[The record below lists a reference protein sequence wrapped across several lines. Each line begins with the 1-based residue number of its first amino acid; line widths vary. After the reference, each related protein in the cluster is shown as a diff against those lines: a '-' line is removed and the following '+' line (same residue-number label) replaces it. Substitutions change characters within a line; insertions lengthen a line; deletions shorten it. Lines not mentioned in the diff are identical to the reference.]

1 MSPRPLR
8 DRPPRPFDLGE
19 EVVQVRVRESSRAS
33 RSRIV
38 VGPRRPLE
46 IVVPRGVRDGEI
58 DALLESKRRWIAEA
72 LARARAVA
80 GRPAR
85 LGLERPGVV
94 WLAGEPLPV
103 ARLNGRRSV
112 AAVEAGR
119 LLVRGPD
126 AAAPAAVE
134 RWYRREARR
143 RILPLV
149 ERGAARLGLE
159 VGSVAIGDAKTRWGS
174 CSSRGTL
181 SFSWRLLLV
190 PHEVLEYVVVHEL
203 VHLREP
209 NHSKAFWRLVEA
221 ARPGWQEQA
230 RWLREHGHELHDYR
244 PATALA

>member
-1 MSPRPLR
+1 
-8 DRPPRPFDLGE
+8 
-19 EVVQVRVRESSRAS
+19 VRESSRAR
-33 RSRIV
+33 RSRVV

-46 IVVPRGVRDGEI
+46 IVVPRGVRDSEI
-58 DALLESKRRWIAEA
+58 DALLESKRLWIAQA
-72 LARARAVA
+72 VAKAKAVA

-85 LGLERPGVV
+85 LGLQQPGVV

-112 AAVEAGR
+112 AAVADGR
-119 LLVRGPD
+119 LLVWGSD

-143 RILPLV
+143 RVVPLV

-159 VGSVAIGDAKTRWGS
+159 VGSVAIGDARTRWGS

-203 VHLREP
+203 LHLREP
-209 NHSKAFWRLVEA
+209 NHSEAFWRLVEA
-221 ARPGWQEQA
+221 ARPGWREQA
-230 RWLREHGHELHDYR
+230 RWLREHGQELHDYR
-244 PATALA
+244 PAAALG

>member
-1 MSPRPLR
+1 M
-8 DRPPRPFDLGE
+8 
-19 EVVQVRVRESSRAS
+19 RESSRRR
-33 RSRIV
+33 RSRVV

-46 IVVPRGVRDGEI
+46 IVVPRGVGDSEI
-58 DALLESKRRWIAEA
+58 DALLESKRGWIVD
-72 LARARAVA
+72 AVA
-80 GRPAR
+80 KARVAAGHPAR
-85 LGLERPGVV
+85 LGLEQPGLV

-112 AAVEAGR
+112 ATVGAGR

-126 AAAPAAVE
+126 DAAPAAVE

-143 RILPLV
+143 RIVPLV
-149 ERGAARLGLE
+149 ESGAARLELE

-203 VHLREP
+203 LHLREP
-209 NHSKAFWRLVEA
+209 NHSEAFWRLVEA

-244 PATALA
+244 PATALG

>member
-1 MSPRPLR
+1 M
-8 DRPPRPFDLGE
+8 
-19 EVVQVRVRESSRAS
+19 RESSRA
-33 RSRIV
+33 RRIRVV

-46 IVVPRGVRDGEI
+46 IVVPPGVRDGEL
-58 DALLESKRRWIAEA
+58 DALLESRRGWIADA
-72 LARARAVA
+72 LAQARMAA
-80 GRPAR
+80 ARPPR
-85 LGLERPGVV
+85 LGLEQSGLV

-103 ARLNGRRSV
+103 ARRNGRRSV

-119 LLVRGPD
+119 LLVRGPE
-126 AAAPAAVE
+126 AAAPAAIE

-143 RILPLV
+143 RIVPLV

-174 CSSRGTL
+174 CSSRGRL

-190 PHEVLEYVVVHEL
+190 PPEVLEYVVVHEL
-203 VHLREP
+203 LHLREP
-209 NHSKAFWRLVEA
+209 NHSEAFWRLVEA

-244 PATALA
+244 PAEALA

>member
-1 MSPRPLR
+1 M
-8 DRPPRPFDLGE
+8 
-19 EVVQVRVRESSRAS
+19 RESSRAR
-33 RSRIV
+33 RSRV
-38 VGPRRPLE
+38 LVGPLRPLE
-46 IVVPRGVRDGEI
+46 IVVPRGVRDSEI
-58 DALLESKRRWIAEA
+58 DALLESKRRWIAQA
-72 LARARAVA
+72 VAKAKAVA
-80 GRPAR
+80 GRPPR
-85 LGLERPGVV
+85 LGLQQPGLV

-112 AAVEAGR
+112 AAVEDGR

-126 AAAPAAVE
+126 DAAPAAVE

-143 RILPLV
+143 LIVPLV

-159 VGSVAIGDAKTRWGS
+159 VGSVAIGDARTRWGS

-203 VHLREP
+203 VHLCEP

-244 PATALA
+244 SATALA

>member
-1 MSPRPLR
+1 MG
-8 DRPPRPFDLGE
+8 DR
-19 EVVQVRVRESSRAS
+19 
-33 RSRIV
+33 
-38 VGPRRPLE
+38 
-46 IVVPRGVRDGEI
+46 EI
-58 DALLESKRRWIAEA
+58 DALLESKRRWITAK
-72 LARARAVA
+72 LAVARAVA
-80 GRPAR
+80 GDPAR
-85 LGLERPGVV
+85 LGLGQPGVV
-94 WLAGEPLPV
+94 WLSGEPLPV
-103 ARLNGRRSV
+103 ARVNGRRSV

-143 RILPLV
+143 RIARLV
-149 ERGAARLGLE
+149 ERGAARLRVD

-181 SFSWRLLLV
+181 SFSWRLVLV

-203 VHLREP
+203 LHLREP
-209 NHSKAFWRLVEA
+209 NHSQAFWRLVEA
-221 ARPGWQEQA
+221 VRPGWGEQA

>member
-1 MSPRPLR
+1 M
-8 DRPPRPFDLGE
+8 
-19 EVVQVRVRESSRAS
+19 
-33 RSRIV
+33 
-38 VGPRRPLE
+38 GPRRPLE
-46 IVVPRGVRDGEI
+46 LVVPRGVRDSEI

-72 LARARAVA
+72 VAKASAVA
-80 GRPAR
+80 GRAAR
-85 LGLERPGVV
+85 LGLGQPGVV
-94 WLAGEPLPV
+94 WLSGVALPV
-103 ARLNGRRSV
+103 ARRNGPRSV

-143 RILPLV
+143 RIVPPV
-149 ERGAARLGLE
+149 ERGAARLGVE

-190 PHEVLEYVVVHEL
+190 PPEVLEYVVVHEL
-203 VHLREP
+203 LHLREP
-209 NHSKAFWRLVEA
+209 NHSEAFWRLVEA

-230 RWLREHGHELHDYR
+230 RWLRDHGHELHDYR